1 MTAQYPKAI
10 TSSPG
15 HDQGS
20 DSWPGGCTLT
30 PEQEAEQPRVRGLP
44 DWTGAAWTLLDRDA
58 GLSSALTA
66 YYEAR
71 LVEAAHPSL
80 AAMLYVTVVEG
91 VGADIVDLTP
101 PCSECGQSKGAT
113 KRFYKAL
120 RTVRP
125 RKEADALNKFAY
137 ERRSRTAHVGVLH
150 GAETTLGRL
159 PDSDFRIDD
168 TQRFEE
174 DELDRIHQA
183 ARDVLIH
190 ALETHIEAPVHA
202 AE

>member
-1 MTAQYPKAI
+1 MDDRAAQSAAHRACGLLSLAWDECWIVRQGPVRVA
-10 TSSPG
+10 PG
-15 HDQGS
+15 NRIQVPHLPPSHDQCS
-20 DSWPGGCTLT
+20 SSWPDGCTMT

-44 DWTGAAWTLLDRDA
+44 DRTGAAWTLLDRDA
-58 GLSSALTA
+58 GLAGALTA

-91 VGADIVDLTP
+91 VGSDIVDLTP
-101 PCSECGQSKGAT
+101 PCPECCQSKGAT
-113 KRFYKAL
+113 KHFYKAL

-159 PDSDFRIDD
+159 PDSNFRIDD
-168 TQRFEE
+168 T
-174 DELDRIHQA
+174 
-183 ARDVLIH
+183 
-190 ALETHIEAPVHA
+190 
-202 AE
+202 